1 MENYVSEADVT
12 GLSPVP
18 DENEEETLP
27 PTPNSDAPPTHRTC
41 DSRFSDVITGMGEMD
56 LKNNT
61 NVPQT
66 IAEKPP
72 KPYLLLDVRD
82 SDAYNACHIT
92 GAVNFPSAM
101 LSRAQ
106 NYFTKEVLE
115 YVNKDGKIIIICD
128 EDERI
133 AHMCS
138 TTMIERGVDNLFMLS
153 GGMKVLYSKF
163 PKGIIRGPL
172 PRSCLVDNEGKVS
185 KAKLRAQ
192 EGVRSACEH
201 PMGNEFTEDD
211 LDTLQDTLDNL
222 LESMAPPTRLG
233 GMSRAQSNLSHR
245 SATSATPWK

>member
-1 MENYVSEADVT
+1 MSEADVT

-18 DENEEETLP
+18 DENEEEATLP
-27 PTPNSDAPPTHRTC
+27 PTPNSDAPPTHRSC
-41 DSRFSDVITGMGEMD
+41 DSRFSEVITGVGEMD

-66 IAEKPP
+66 ITEQPP

-82 SDAYNACHIT
+82 SDAFNQCHII
-92 GAVNFPSAM
+92 GATNFPSAM

-106 NYFTKEVLE
+106 NYFTKAVLD
-115 YVNKDGKIIIICD
+115 YVNKEGKIIIIYD

-133 AHMCS
+133 AHACS

-163 PKGIIRGPL
+163 PIGIIRGPL
-172 PRSCLVDNEGKVS
+172 PKSCLVDNEGKVS
-185 KAKLRAQ
+185 KAKVRAQ
-192 EGVRSACEH
+192 EGVQPASVH

-211 LDTLQDTLDNL
+211 LDHLQDTLDSL

-233 GMSRAQSNLSHR
+233 GMSRAQSNLSQR
-245 SATSATPWK
+245 SATSARPWK

>member
-1 MENYVSEADVT
+1 MSESDVT

-18 DENEEETLP
+18 DEDEEEEQTLP
-27 PTPNSDAPPTHRTC
+27 PTPGSDTHRTC
-41 DSRFSDVITGMGEMD
+41 DSRFSEVISGVGEMD
-56 LKNNT
+56 LKNKNT

-66 IAEKPP
+66 ITEKPP
-72 KPYLLLDVRD
+72 KPYLLLDLRD
-82 SDAYNACHIT
+82 SDAFDQCHII

-106 NYFTKEVLE
+106 NYFTKAVLD
-115 YVNKDGKIIIICD
+115 YVNKEGKIIILYD

-133 AHMCS
+133 AHACS

-163 PKGIIRGPL
+163 PTGIVRGPL
-172 PRSCLVDNEGKVS
+172 PKLCLVDNEGKVS
-185 KAKLRAQ
+185 KAKVKAQ
-192 EGVRSACEH
+192 QGVQPVSVH

-211 LDTLQDTLDNL
+211 LDHLQDTLDSL

-233 GMSRAQSNLSHR
+233 GMSRAQSNMSQR
-245 SATSATPWK
+245 SATSTCPWK